1 VSTSYGLSQRDGS
14 ITGLPLGGGTVGA
27 LSDVSDTEVYMAE
40 AASGGDPGVRPEA
53 SVMQHAIR
61 LLAILDRCGEPV
73 KSSDPQECVAVI
85 RAELRLQALDFWLRN
100 PDYLAGE
107 LLTKVKHGELPEHY
121 LGIVEDLLD
130 SPEPDLHWYP
140 MPRWHHGAYE
150 AIDDAFSVLSAYGLA
165 LVRRLGGVRKT
176 ARSQF
181 FLTEGGRTAVAQLAV
196 EPVLSWYTDQVEL
209 VAIVAGEDNGSTL
222 KKRQYQQAEYA
233 RTKLGLNIAPIH
245 SAVRKRLEAMKV
257 SIGLSSAPAAGGQS

>member
-1 VSTSYGLSQRDGS
+1 MTQSG
-14 ITGLPLGGGTVGA
+14 VGA
-27 LSDVSDTEVYMAE
+27 PA
-40 AASGGDPGVRPEA
+40 VRPQA
-53 SVMQHAIR
+53 SVLQHAVRI
-61 LLAILDRCGEPV
+61 LVILDSCGEPV
-73 KSSDPQECVAVI
+73 KQGDPEGCVAVI

-107 LLTKVKHGELPEHY
+107 LLTKVEGGELPEAEY
-121 LGIVEDLLD
+121 LPVVKDQLD

-165 LVRRLGGVRKT
+165 LVRRMGDVKKT

-181 FLTEGGRTAVAQLAV
+181 FLTEAGRAAVAGLSA
-196 EPVLSWYTDQVEL
+196 EPVLSWYVGQVKL
-209 VAIVAGEDNGSTL
+209 VALVAGGDNGSAL

-233 RTKLGLNIAPIH
+233 RTKLGLDIAPIH
-245 SAVRKRLEAMKV
+245 AGVRERLAAWTARGSAVV
-257 SIGLSSAPAAGGQS
+257 AATGGGA

>member
-1 VSTSYGLSQRDGS
+1 VTQS
-14 ITGLPLGGGTVGA
+14 
-27 LSDVSDTEVYMAE
+27 E
-40 AASGGDPGVRPEA
+40 GGDAAVRPTP

-61 LLAILDRCGEPV
+61 LLVILDGCGEPV
-73 KSSDPQECVAVI
+73 KQGDPDGSVAVI

-107 LLTKVKHGELPEHY
+107 LLTKIEAGQLPETY
-121 LGIVEDLLD
+121 LPTVEELLE

-165 LVRRLGGVRKT
+165 LVRRLGGIKKA

-181 FLTEGGRTAVAQLAV
+181 FLTAAGQQAVVGLAV
-196 EPVLSWYTDQVEL
+196 EPVLRWYTEQVKL
-209 VAIVAGEDNGSTL
+209 VALVAGDDNGSTL
-222 KKRQYQQAEYA
+222 KTRQYEQAEYA
-233 RTKLGLNIAPIH
+233 RTQLGVHIAPIH
-245 SAVRKRLEAMKV
+245 AGVRKRLSDVKATAAT
-257 SIGLSSAPAAGGQS
+257 APSAGGQA